1 MNSTSTLSTK
11 PLEYPAMDYA
21 VLRREGLGHLEK
33 MAGGSWTDFNA
44 HDPGITILE
53 QLCYAITDLGYRL
66 AYDLPDL
73 LTADSEDDP
82 YRGLYSPAR
91 ILTCH
96 PVTPTDLR
104 KVVIDVKGVKNAWI
118 EIVDQGGQ
126 TTITPQVHY
135 RSGANEIGIEAD
147 GNATDPS
154 IEPVSL
160 KGLYRVL
167 IERSEL
173 EDLDGNLVRREV
185 ARRLHANR
193 GLCEDFEEIRV
204 LDTQDVQV
212 TADIA
217 IGEVEN
223 PEEVLAGIYER
234 LSMHISPVV
243 SFRSLGEL
251 LAAGKPV
258 DEVFDGPL
266 LKRGFIDTKELNDI
280 KRKTELRTSD
290 LIREIMTAPGVRAVR
305 DISIAAGGEPEPW
318 LLKLD
323 PAKTPGLDMEKSL
336 IRLEKDGL
344 PVSLDAKA
352 IIRAYRKKLSAL
364 VKSAPDARN
373 QDLAL
378 LRGRDRRLGDYYSI
392 QHQFP
397 DAYGIGEMG
406 LPDSAPPER
415 KARARQLKAY
425 LLFFDQLLAN
435 YFAQLENAKT
445 LFSFEGDVSRTYF
458 SQTIDDARLGLAGI
472 RKGEIADHAAR
483 LQRITENPYPDPKE
497 TASSTDFSRRNRFLN
512 HLLARFGEQLTDY
525 SLILH
530 DLMPEG
536 GMSADEKLA
545 RDKQAFLADY
555 PRISSARGAGFDYTA
570 PNVGPTGANI
580 SGLEKRIRLALGIEG
595 EPAASLAGGDKDG
608 FYLVE
613 HILLRPMEGDE
624 HQEVPLL
631 TGASHKDPYSLQVS
645 FLFPDELPRFK
656 NAAFRQFIEQT
667 IRRETPVHLTPYV
680 HWLDNAAM
688 AKFEAA
694 YRNWLEKRRGHWR
707 GKYGL

>member
-21 VLRREGLGHLEK
+21 VLRGEGLGHLEK

-73 LTADSEDDP
+73 LATDSEDEAP
-82 YRGLYSPAR
+82 YGSLYSPAR

-104 KVVIDVKGVKNAWI
+104 KLVIDVKGVKNAWV
-118 EIVDQGGQ
+118 EIVDQGERTVG
-126 TTITPQVHY
+126 TPQLHY
-135 RSGANEIGIEAD
+135 RSGGKEIGLLA
-147 GNATDPS
+147 NALTT
-154 IEPVSL
+154 EPVSL

-167 IERSEL
+167 IEKSEI

-185 ARRLHANR
+185 ARRLQANR
-193 GLCEDFEEIRV
+193 ALCEDFEEIRV

-212 TADIA
+212 IADIA
-217 IGEVEN
+217 IDSVDNAED
-223 PEEVLAGIYER
+223 VLVAIYEK
-234 LSMHISPVV
+234 LSLYISPLIP
-243 SFRSLGEL
+243 FRSLREL

-266 LKRGFIDTKELNDI
+266 LEHGFIDTEELNRLT
-280 KRKTELRTSD
+280 RKTELRASD
-290 LIREIMTAPGVRAVR
+290 LIREIMAAPGVRAVR
-305 DISIAAGGEPEPW
+305 DIHIAAGGEPESW

-323 PAKTPGLDMEKSL
+323 SAKTPGLDLERSR
-336 IRLEKDGL
+336 IRLEKDGIE
-344 PVSLDAKA
+344 VSLNTTNVIAGYK
-352 IIRAYRKKLSAL
+352 KKLAAFAR
-364 VKSAPDARN
+364 SAPSARE
-373 QDLAL
+373 QDLAPP
-378 LRGRDRRLGDYYSI
+378 RGRDRRLGDYYSI

-406 LPDSAPPER
+406 LPASASLDR
-415 KARARQLKAY
+415 QARAKQLKAY

-445 LFSFEGDVSRTYF
+445 LLSFQGDVSRTYF

-472 RKGEIADHAAR
+472 RKGEIAEHTAR
-483 LQRITENPYPDPKE
+483 LRRITENPYLAPEE
-497 TASSTDFSRRNRFLN
+497 TAPATDFSRRNRFLN

-570 PNVGPTGANI
+570 PNVDPTGANI

-595 EPAASLAGGDKDG
+595 EPAASLAGGDKEG

-694 YRNWLEKRRGHWR
+694 YRNWLEKRREHWR